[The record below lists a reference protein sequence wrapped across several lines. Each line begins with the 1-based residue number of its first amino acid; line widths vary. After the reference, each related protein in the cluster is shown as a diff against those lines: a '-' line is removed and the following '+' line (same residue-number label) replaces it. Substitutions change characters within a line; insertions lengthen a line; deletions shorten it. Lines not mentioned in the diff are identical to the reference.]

1 MSELTEK
8 IADFLKVLGDQTR
21 LEVLDLLKNGEKTSK
36 EIEAI
41 LGKSQSTISQHL
53 KILIEIQLI
62 DFEKK
67 GNKNYYKIKYD
78 YIFKILTFIQSLVV
92 SLESEK
98 RRKVSDLDILD
109 TLGV

>member
-36 EIEAI
+36 EIEDT
-41 LGKSQSTISQHL
+41 LDKSQSTISQHL
-53 KILIEIQLI
+53 KILIDMELI

-78 YIFKILTFIQSLVV
+78 YIFKILTFVQSFVI
-92 SLESEK
+92 SLHKEK
-98 RRKVSDLDILD
+98 LKKAADLDIYD
-109 TLGV
+109 TLF

>member
-21 LEVLDLLKNGEKTSK
+21 LEVLELLKTGEKTSR
-36 EIEAI
+36 EIEDT
-41 LGKSQSTISQHL
+41 LEKSQSTISQHL
-53 KILIEIQLI
+53 KILIETELI

-78 YIFKILTFIQSLVV
+78 YIFKILTFVQSFVI
-92 SLESEK
+92 SLHKEK
-98 RRKVSDLDILD
+98 LKKAADLDIYD
-109 TLGV
+109 TLF